1 LLRCLCCCSQ
11 FKYILGYNVPRKD
24 TLHEQIAVL
33 VEHGAGFNSKEFA
46 MGMSLLA
53 LLVCLM
59 VLSRRYPKRLFWL
72 APLGPMAAA
81 IIGIIVVVVGKF
93 NYLGDC
99 CQLSSPCAV
108 AASVSNRTK

>member
-1 LLRCLCCCSQ
+1 LQ

-59 VLSRRYPKRLFWL
+59 VLSKRYPKKLFWL
-72 APLGPMAAA
+72 GSVGPMAAA
-81 IIGIIVVVVGKF
+81 IIGIVVVAVGKF
-93 NYLGDC
+93 NYLGKRR
-99 CQLSSPCAV
+99 QAHVLLMPQCACKLL
-108 AASVSNRTK
+108 RGDI